1 MPPSTL
7 RDLVTPLNKRN
18 KIMCVCVCEGSGGLV
33 YCKEGG
39 GGAPVDYFAGGR
51 LGFALRH
58 WFLAVTSLT
67 VHCVVNR
74 QLVAKNICE
83 NN

>member
-18 KIMCVCVCEGSGGLV
+18 KIMCLCEGSGGLV
-33 YCKEGG
+33 YCEEGVCGRGG
-39 GGAPVDYFAGGR
+39 GGSISSRGGR

-58 WFLAVTSLT
+58 WL
-67 VHCVVNR
+67 
-74 QLVAKNICE
+74 QLQLQ
-83 NN
+83 